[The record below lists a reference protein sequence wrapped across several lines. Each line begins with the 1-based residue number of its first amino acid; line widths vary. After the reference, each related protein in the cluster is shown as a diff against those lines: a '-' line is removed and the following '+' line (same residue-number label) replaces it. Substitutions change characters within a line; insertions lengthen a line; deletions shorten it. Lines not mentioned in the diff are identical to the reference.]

1 MGPAPT
7 TSRNLPE
14 IWSCPK
20 SYPKSWVGLFRGRSK
35 TNLVGGF
42 NHLENYESQ
51 FWKDDIPYMTWK
63 ITKKMFETTNQ
74 FSSSPLTN
82 IINHY
87 YP

>member
-1 MGPAPT
+1 MKSSCSLLKSP
-7 TSRNLPE
+7 RN
-14 IWSCPK
+14 
-20 SYPKSWVGLFRGRSK
+20 
-35 TNLVGGF
+35 TLVGGF